1 VASEFLGVGW
11 AFQRPPGDEDRLD
24 IALTS
29 GQVAMSRYEE
39 DLQEAIAIIL
49 GTSRGERVMRP
60 DFGCGLRELVFAGN
74 DATTAG
80 QAERDVRQALAL
92 WEPRIVLLDV
102 EVTSGGPT
110 TLLIRV
116 AYRVRVTNN
125 VFNLVYP
132 FYLE

>member
-1 VASEFLGVGW
+1 MGSDFLGVGW
-11 AFQRPPGDEDRLD
+11 QFRRADDGHADV
-24 IALTS
+24 ALTES
-29 GQVAMSRYEE
+29 GQVALSRYDDDVRESV
-39 DLQEAIAIIL
+39 AVIL

-60 DFGCGLRELVFAGN
+60 DFGCGLRDLAFAAN

-80 QAERDVRQALAL
+80 LAEKDVRQALAL

-102 EVTSGGPT
+102 EVTPGGPT

>member
-1 VASEFLGVGW
+1 MKEKNEPDENQD
-11 AFQRPPGDEDRLD
+11 QR
-24 IALTS
+24 S
-29 GQVAMSRYEE
+29 
-39 DLQEAIAIIL
+39 
-49 GTSRGERVMRP
+49 
-60 DFGCGLRELVFAGN
+60 N

-80 QAERDVRQALAL
+80 LAEKDVRQALAL

-102 EVTSGGPT
+102 EVTPGGPT

-132 FYLE
+132 FYLGMTEGS

>member
-1 VASEFLGVGW
+1 MAGEFLGVGW
-11 AFQRPPGDEDRLD
+11 ALRRPTGEGRFDV
-24 IALTS
+24 ALTAP
-29 GQVAMSRYEE
+29 GQVALSRHEQ
-39 DLQEAIAIIL
+39 DVQEAVAIIL

-60 DFGCGLRELVFAGN
+60 DFGCGLRDLVFAGN
-74 DATTAG
+74 DATAAG
-80 QAERDVRQALAL
+80 LAERDVRQALAL

-102 EVTSGGPT
+102 EVMPGGPT